1 MANAKNY
8 TDALARAFQNTKE
21 VMMANILNDVY
32 STHLVADYNRIEM
45 PRRGRYQVWQG
56 TKIVADRIKHRRE
69 ALAVMKLLKENKN
82 GTS

>member
-1 MANAKNY
+1 MSY
-8 TDALARAFQNTKE
+8 TKGLATALMETKQTI
-21 VMMANILNDVY
+21 MKTLWDDIY
-32 STHLVADYNRIEM
+32 SQHLVHDYTRITM

-69 ALAVMKLLKENKN
+69 ALAVMKLLKENED